1 MMNLHTLVE
10 MAPDADILRDM
21 IGFAAQRLMELEVG
35 ALTGAAPG
43 ERSPYRLV
51 QRIGYP
57 EDADHVRRG
66 EDDPMVPSGFED
78 RKRRISEQAATSP
91 TEPVRGRAEAM
102 QRVILPPNLSEALKN
117 LHDDQLQSLLKDVSL
132 EIERRK
138 SAALPKAPP
147 VEATPTVAKRKA
159 SKPATM
165 AGADLD
171 EGRDVPEGKANLIRA
186 SFRAGLKPAAIAKTV
201 GVPQSTV
208 NRVLGVPEKSKR

>member
-1 MMNLHTLVE
+1 MS
-10 MAPDADILRDM
+10 
-21 IGFAAQRLMELEVG
+21 RL
-35 ALTGAAPG
+35 AT
-43 ERSPYRLV
+43 
-51 QRIGYP
+51 
-57 EDADHVRRG
+57 
-66 EDDPMVPSGFED
+66 
-78 RKRRISEQAATSP
+78 TSP
-91 TEPVRGRAEAM
+91 TEAVAARPEAM
-102 QRVILPPNLSEALKN
+102 QRVILPPNLPEALKN
-117 LHDDQLQSLLKDVSL
+117 LHDDQLQLLLKDVSL

-138 SAALPKAPP
+138 SAALPKPSP

-171 EGRDVPEGKANLIRA
+171 ERRDVPEGKANLIRA

>member
-1 MMNLHTLVE
+1 MN
-10 MAPDADILRDM
+10 R
-21 IGFAAQRLMELEVG
+21 
-35 ALTGAAPG
+35 
-43 ERSPYRLV
+43 
-51 QRIGYP
+51 
-57 EDADHVRRG
+57 
-66 EDDPMVPSGFED
+66 
-78 RKRRISEQAATSP
+78 QAAASP
-91 TEPVRGRAEAM
+91 TEAVQARHKVA
-102 QRVILPPNLSEALKN
+102 QRVILPPNLPEALKN

-165 AGADLD
+165 AGTDLD
-171 EGRDVPEGKANLIRA
+171 ERRDVPEGKANLIRA